1 MNMRKSLQEI
11 VEAERL
17 DPKGAEMREIQRCKM
32 EVERLLY
39 SEFGTQGLSIRY
51 GGSKSKGTM
60 LKCSYDLDILSYV
73 HHDND
78 RLGDTLSEIRASV
91 KSTLEKQ
98 YWVDDSG
105 TTALR
110 LHTKEDRAKGPG
122 LRIDV
127 VPGRFIDASQT
138 DVFLYQQTNGEKSR
152 LRTNPDTHIEFV
164 RNSGVLDAV
173 CALKLWR
180 VGNGLLVGQFPFE
193 ILSVN
198 LLKSKRN
205 LDISA
210 QVTHALESIA
220 GISSPPRVEDPAN
233 ANNDLS
239 GLLTES
245 VWADLKAAAYKAVQQ
260 LLIPNPIWERIL
272 LAEPVDTRAE
282 RISAITAT
290 VQTSSRPWCS
300 EN

>member
-1 MNMRKSLQEI
+1 MSTGKSLQEI

-17 DPKGAEMREIQRCKM
+17 DPNGAEMREIQRCRM
-32 EVERLLY
+32 EVETLLRA
-39 SEFGTQGLSIRY
+39 EFGTQGLSIRY

-60 LKCSYDLDILSYV
+60 LKRSYDLDILSYV

-78 RLGDTLSEIRASV
+78 RLGSRLSEIHDSV
-91 KSTLEKQ
+91 KSALEKQ

-110 LHTKEDRAKGPG
+110 LHAKDDRTKGPG

-138 DVFLYQQTNGEKSR
+138 YVFLHQTDGEKSR
-152 LRTNPDTHIEFV
+152 LQTNPDKHIEFV
-164 RNSGVLDAV
+164 RDSGVLDGV

-180 VGNGLLVGQFPFE
+180 VGNGLLVRQFPFE

-198 LLKSKRN
+198 LLKPKRN
-205 LDISA
+205 LEINA
-210 QVTHALESIA
+210 QVAHVLGTIA
-220 GISSPPRVEDPAN
+220 SMTSPPRVEDPAN

-239 GLLTES
+239 RLLTQN
-245 VWADLKAAAYKAVQQ
+245 VWADLQAAAQRAVKQ
-260 LLIPNPIWERIL
+260 LPNSSWASIL
-272 LAEPVDTRAE
+272 LVDDVDASSE
-282 RISAITAT
+282 HIAAVAASVKT
-290 VQTSSRPWCS
+290 VSRPWSS
-300 EN
+300 ED